1 MSICGIST
9 KGNEEQKQLI
19 QAIFDSSKRI
29 VIVTGQAGTGKTMI
43 AMAAALQLLQDK
55 IYRRIYYSKD
65 VVQVGD
71 KIGYLKGNIESKTEP
86 FLMSLY
92 DTLDS
97 IERVGKE
104 ITAADA
110 KQKIEFLPIFNIRGR
125 NIANSL
131 IVVDEC
137 ENLSLNDLRTV
148 LTRGDDWSKIILLGS
163 YSQIDLLNQRRRN
176 KCDFQLAAEALEKYD
191 FVSHI
196 ELVKPMRSS
205 WCTIVDNTLFELEQ
219 RGEDK

>member
-1 MSICGIST
+1 MSVCGIST
-9 KGNEEQKQLI
+9 KGNEEQKQLV

-29 VIVTGQAGTGKTMI
+29 VIVTGQAGTGKTFLAI
-43 AMAAALQLLQDK
+43 AAALQLLQDK
-55 IYRRIYYSKD
+55 VYRRIYYSKD

-71 KIGYLKGNIESKTEP
+71 KIGYLKGSIESKTEP

-125 NIANSL
+125 NIASSL

-148 LTRGDDWSKIILLGS
+148 VTRGDDWSKIILLGS
-163 YSQIDLLNQRRRN
+163 YSQIDLKPQLNKS
-176 KCDFQLAAEALEKYD
+176 KCDFQRMTEAIEDYD
-191 FVSHI
+191 FVQHVH
-196 ELVKPMRSS
+196 LVKPMRSS
-205 WCTIVDNTLFELEQ
+205 WCTLIDNVLFELEKSGGKQ
-219 RGEDK
+219 